1 MMEEIFLNTLYLAGT
16 LVFAVIA
23 VSMMFVIVFCISGL
37 IVSVLKY
44 IKGRVLRALKQMA
57 DMRDNGTCG

>member
-16 LVFAVIA
+16 LVFAVIV

-37 IVSVLKY
+37 IIMALKY
-44 IKGRVLRALKQMA
+44 IKGRVLRALQEVA

>member
-37 IVSVLKY
+37 IVLALRY
-44 IKGRVLRALKQMA
+44 IKARVLRALKEMP